1 MSRIALTLI
10 ATAALTASSGSIAGE
25 IYKWTDENG
34 NLHYVD
40 RPSGQPSEQRLAF
53 VSAATNNATVQD
65 RVQARHERD
74 AARQESRAAVAERKK
89 SEAETLA
96 QNQRR
101 QEQCQ
106 TYRSRLQNFLRSR
119 RLYQEDDAGER
130 TYLDDDQILEAR
142 EKVQDM
148 ITETCS

>member
-1 MSRIALTLI
+1 MSRIALALI
-10 ATAALTASSGSIAGE
+10 AAAALMASSSSIAGE
-25 IYKWTDENG
+25 IYKWTDEDG
-34 NLHYVD
+34 NLHYMD
-40 RPSGQPSEQRLAF
+40 RPTGQPSEQRLAF
-53 VSAATNNATVQD
+53 NFTSTDNAAVRD
-65 RVQARHERD
+65 RVQARHEHE
-74 AARQESRAAVAERKK
+74 AARQESRAAAAERQQ

-96 QNQRR
+96 QNERR
-101 QEQCQ
+101 QQQCQ
-106 TYRSRLQNFLRSR
+106 KYRSRLQNFLRSR

>member
-1 MSRIALTLI
+1 MSRIALALI
-10 ATAALTASSGSIAGE
+10 AAAALMASSSSIAGE
-25 IYKWTDENG
+25 IYKWTDEDG
-34 NLHYVD
+34 NLHYMD
-40 RPSGQPSEQRLAF
+40 RPTGQPSEQRLAF
-53 VSAATNNATVQD
+53 NFTSTDNAAVRD
-65 RVQARHERD
+65 RVQARHEHE
-74 AARQESRAAVAERKK
+74 AARQESRAAAAERQQ

-96 QNQRR
+96 QNERR
-101 QEQCQ
+101 HQQCQ
-106 TYRSRLQNFLRSR
+106 MYRSRLQNFLRSR

>member
-10 ATAALTASSGSIAGE
+10 AAAALTASGGSIAGE
-25 IYKWTDENG
+25 IYKWTDEDG
-34 NLHYVD
+34 ISHYMD
-40 RPSGQPSEQRLAF
+40 RPTGQPSEQRLAF
-53 VSAATNNATVQD
+53 ISTATNDSAVRD
-65 RVQARHERD
+65 RVQARHERQ
-74 AARQESRAAVAERKK
+74 AARQESRATAAERQQ

-96 QNQRR
+96 QNERR
-101 QEQCQ
+101 QQQCQ
-106 TYRSRLQNFLRSR
+106 MYRSRLQNFLRSR
-119 RLYQEDDAGER
+119 RLYQENDAHER

>member
-10 ATAALTASSGSIAGE
+10 AAAALTASGGSIAGE

-34 NLHYVD
+34 NLHYMD
-40 RPSGQPSEQRLAF
+40 RPTGQPSEQRLAF
-53 VSAATNNATVQD
+53 VSTATDNAVVQD
-65 RVQARHERD
+65 RVQARHERQ
-74 AARQESRAAVAERKK
+74 ATRQESRAAAAERQK

-96 QNQRR
+96 QNERR
-101 QEQCQ
+101 QQNCQ
-106 TYRSRLQNFLRSR
+106 MYRSRLQNFLRSR
-119 RLYQEDDAGER
+119 RLYQEDDAGAR

-142 EKVQDM
+142 EKVQNM